1 MLFKKHIL
9 NLSLILLFSAC
20 TTATNAPSLSTS
32 DTTKADKQ
40 SVAKR
45 VQAAKHLSSWT
56 ITGALAAKSKRK
68 TWTASMNWKQQG
80 LNRYRLHLFGPL
92 GGGSVLVEKNG
103 RLVTYQDGPKR
114 VTTTNISQLFYKET
128 GIRVP
133 LHNLYYWVRGVQA
146 PGATQS
152 EEYDATGHLKVL
164 KQGGYTIRY
173 DSYQTVKNFDLPTKI
188 RIAGPGG
195 QLKLIIKDWKIH

>member
-1 MLFKKHIL
+1 MLFKKHTL
-9 NLSLILLFSAC
+9 NLALILLCSAC
-20 TTATNAPSLSTS
+20 TT
-32 DTTKADKQ
+32 TKAPGLTTPDTAATDKQ
-40 SVAKR
+40 TAAKR
-45 VQAAKHLSSWT
+45 THAVKHLSSWT

-68 TWTASMNWKQQG
+68 TWAASFNWKQQG

-133 LHNLYYWVRGVQA
+133 LYNLYYWVRGVQA

-164 KQGGYTIRY
+164 RQGGYTVRY
-173 DSYQTVKNFDLPTKI
+173 DSYQAVKNFYLPTKL
-188 RIAGPGG
+188 RITGPGG